1 VLWERPERGAASSV
15 LEPDLSRCFVCC
27 CGRPI
32 SPAFAPSR
40 RSGQECD
47 FFGQM
52 AQYEPR
58 GARILR
64 TVAWGDCGATGGF
77 SCRDAGQLEWP
88 SSGGRLHRLRRWWT
102 RALFSLFLPTDGC
115 VCQVLGADLAAAGQ
129 VAPVGVRRRALLL
142 LTGSWPVGMVRT
154 MCSASP
160 CWEAISDPI
169 CVLTL
174 LLCRLQTCCRCTDGR
189 GSREH
194 EWDGFDERGGVILG
208 VAGVR
213 RQRLRFGERC
223 PAGARA
229 RCGCWWR
236 VGCAASCVPAGSR

>member
-1 VLWERPERGAASSV
+1 MYAAVAGRFRLLLRPLAAPGRSATSSARWCSTSRAGLGSFGTGHEATAERPAALAAAMPASWS
-15 LEPDLSRCFVCC
+15 
-27 CGRPI
+27 GRHPVV
-32 SPAFAPSR
+32 
-40 RSGQECD
+40 GCTG
-47 FFGQM
+47 FG
-52 AQYEPR
+52 
-58 GARILR
+58 
-64 TVAWGDCGATGGF
+64 GG
-77 SCRDAGQLEWP
+77 GH
-88 SSGGRLHRLRRWWT
+88 GRF
-102 RALFSLFLPTDGC
+102 FSLFLPTDGC
-115 VCQVLGADLAAAGQ
+115 VCQVLDADLAAAGQ